1 MEGNNMQKI
10 TLGATEIL
18 SFTDTIGDFPLKIL
32 FPDIQAEQWFA
43 YQGASQAQAL
53 TGEETVPT
61 RIGAF
66 VVRSPESVILVDTG
80 LGLGA
85 TMTPPVEASSRVR
98 QLFAGLPVKLLD
110 ELEEAGIKRDDIDV
124 VFLTHPHFDHY
135 GWNLTAEGAPMFPHA
150 TYMLS
155 QTDWNAYQQPSMPYP
170 MRWGVQQFI
179 EPLKQREK
187 LNLLSGKQSLT
198 RGISVLPTPGHS
210 PGHISLLIEDGGQQL
225 VMGGDTFVHPLQ
237 IASVEMSFI
246 VDMDRTQATE
256 TRKQLREWIAR
267 EGIILASNHIEGSGM
282 GHIVQDGREYRWQ
295 AI

>member
-1 MEGNNMQKI
+1 MQKI
-10 TLGATEIL
+10 KLGTTEIL

-43 YQGASQAQAL
+43 YQGASQAQSL

-85 TMTPPVEASSRVR
+85 TTTPPAEATSRVR
-98 QLFAGLPVKLLD
+98 QLFSGLPVKLLD
-110 ELEEAGIKRDDIDV
+110 ELEEAGIKPDDIDI

-135 GWNLTAEGAPMFPHA
+135 GWNLTAEGTPVFARA
-150 TYMLS
+150 TYLLS
-155 QTDWNAYQQPSMPYP
+155 QADWDAYHHPSMPYP

-179 EPLKQREK
+179 EPLKQLGK
-187 LNLLSGKQSLT
+187 LNLLSGGQVIS
-198 RGISVLPTPGHS
+198 RGVSTVSTPGHS
-210 PGHISLLIEDGGQQL
+210 PGHMSLLIEDSGQQVL
-225 VMGGDTFVHPLQ
+225 MGGDTFVHPLQ
-237 IASVEMSFI
+237 IASAEMSFI
-246 VDMDRTQATE
+246 VDMDRVQATE

-282 GHIVQDGREYRWQ
+282 GRILQDGREYRWQ
-295 AI
+295 DEK